1 MDINTFY
8 KTVPYKHEHE
18 RGMVTL
24 TRTDARTNEGELGP
38 GGGRRGSF
46 AGTYFARPFLFNPA
60 CVPAVLCG
68 HESPSPL
75 PACLS
80 SRGSTIVPRLTYSV
94 SARVFARQIRKR
106 SAIDYSRPN
115 RETNALCGVVSNVR
129 RENLMRRC
137 ESLR

>member
-46 AGTYFARPFLFNPA
+46 AGTYFARLVLFSSTLRV
-60 CVPAVLCG
+60 CQQFSVDT
-68 HESPSPL
+68 SPL
-75 PACLS
+75 PPCLS

-129 RENLMRRC
+129 KENLMRRC